1 MRACRVHVCFG
12 GRVRPRGGEA
22 EQGEG
27 GPGGGGS
34 HREGSN
40 RDIRSLDGGVT
51 CTQRVGGLAD

>member
-40 RDIRSLDGGVT
+40 RDIRSMDGG
-51 CTQRVGGLAD
+51 